1 MQIAKRTE
9 HLRESVIRE
18 MTRVAM
24 GCGAINLSQGFPDYD
39 PPAEVLD
46 AAADA
51 IRGGHNQY
59 SMSWGLPLLR
69 QRLAERYSVM
79 LGREVNPDRDVVVT
93 CGVTEAIA
101 CAFFAV
107 LDRGDEVIVL
117 EPAHETYG
125 PAAYLA
131 DANIVPVVLEAPEFR
146 IDAAAIE
153 AAVTPRTRAILV
165 NTPHNPTGRVFDRG
179 ELEAIAEVAV
189 RHDLVVVTDEIY
201 DEILYD
207 GRTHIAPGS
216 LEALADR
223 TITIGGLGKTFA
235 MTGWRLGY
243 AISPPPLAQPVRST
257 HDFLTICAPTPLQ
270 VAAAAALALDRSYF
284 DQLRAEYDERRKL
297 FCSALDDV
305 GMVNQWPEGA
315 YYVMTDYRP
324 IRDDLD
330 DLAFA
335 HWLTTEVGVACV
347 PGRVFYTDPARGANL
362 VRFAFAK
369 KPDTLI
375 EAAARLRAALDRPR

>member
-1 MQIAKRTE
+1 MHIAARTA
-9 HLRESVIRE
+9 HLKESVIRE
-18 MTRVAM
+18 MTRVAL

-39 PPAEVLD
+39 PPPEVLE
-46 AAADA
+46 AATAA
-51 IRGGHNQY
+51 IHDGLNQY
-59 SMSWGLPLLR
+59 SMSWGLPVLR
-69 QRLAERYSVM
+69 QRLAERYRAM
-79 LGREVNPDRDVVVT
+79 LGRDVDPDRHVGVT

-131 DANIVPVVLEAPEFR
+131 DAAIVPVVLEAPGFR
-146 IDAAAIE
+146 LDAAAVE

-165 NTPHNPTGRVFDRG
+165 NTPHNPTGRVFDAG
-179 ELEAIAEVAV
+179 ELHALAEVAL

-207 GRTHIAPGS
+207 GRTHLAPGS
-216 LEALADR
+216 LEALRDR

-235 MTGWRLGY
+235 MTGWRLGF
-243 AISPPPLAQPVRST
+243 AISPDALALPVRSA

-270 VAAAAALALDRSYF
+270 AAGAAALALPPSYF
-284 DQLRAEYDERRKL
+284 EQMRVEYHERRRL
-297 FCSALDDV
+297 FCDALDDV
-305 GMVNQWPEGA
+305 GLTTSRPEGA
-315 YYVMTDYRP
+315 YYVMTDHRAL
-324 IRDDLD
+324 RDDLD

-347 PGRVFYTDPARGANL
+347 PGRVFYADGTRGVHQ
-362 VRFAFAK
+362 VRFAYAK
-369 KPDTLI
+369 KPETLI
-375 EAAARLRAALDRPR
+375 EAAARLRTVRATR

>member
-1 MQIAKRTE
+1 MHIAARTS
-9 HLRESVIRE
+9 HLKESVIRE
-18 MTRVAM
+18 MTRVAL

-39 PPAEVLD
+39 PPAEVME
-46 AAADA
+46 AAAAA
-51 IRGGHNQY
+51 IRDGLNQY

-69 QRLAERYSVM
+69 ERLAERYTAM
-79 LGREVNPDRDVVVT
+79 LGRDIDPDRHVVVT

-101 CAFFAV
+101 CAFFAI
-107 LDRGDEVIVL
+107 LDPGDEVIVL

-125 PAAYLA
+125 PAAA
-131 DANIVPVVLEAPEFR
+131 MVGASIVPVVLEAPAFR
-146 IDAAAIE
+146 VDGAALE

-165 NTPHNPTGRVFDRG
+165 NTPHNPTGRVFDAE
-179 ELEAIAEVAV
+179 ELDALTELAV

-207 GRTHIAPGS
+207 GRLHRAPGAV
-216 LEALADR
+216 EALRER

-243 AISPPPLAQPVRST
+243 AISPDALAIPVRSA

-270 VAAAAALALDRSYF
+270 AAGAAALALPPAYF
-284 DQLRAEYDERRKL
+284 EQMRAEYHERRAL
-297 FCSALDDV
+297 FCTALDDI
-305 GMVNQWPEGA
+305 GMANQWPEGA
-315 YYVMTDYRP
+315 YYVMADYRA

-335 HWLTTEVGVACV
+335 RWLTTEVGVACV
-347 PGRVFYTDPARGANL
+347 PGRVFYTDGLRGANL
-362 VRFAFAK
+362 VRFAYAK
-369 KPDTLI
+369 KPQTLLD
-375 EAAARLRAALDRPR
+375 AAARLRSALERA